1 MRVLLFTF
9 VLVFSISASAQSPT
23 VINLFAEGTMQA
35 NAGRFDDALK
45 NFKTV
50 LFMAENEYLGAAYR
64 AHVHYN
70 IGVCYFRLNRFDP
83 AIDHFK
89 AALLLKADYTRAH
102 YALGMAEMRKRNS
115 VAAVSSFNRVLKLDP
130 KNGEAWFDLAFASLA
145 LNDFET
151 AEKAFAKSIEFGS
164 VDANLSHN
172 NIGVILAF
180 KGDLAGAEDE
190 FETAIQLS
198 NGRLTEARRNL
209 EFCRSKHAGNA
220 TTLIARED
228 FVFAPRTLAMKVG

>member
-9 VLVFSISASAQSPT
+9 VLIFSISASAQSPT
-23 VINLFAEGTMQA
+23 VTNLFSEGPKQA
-35 NAGRFDDALK
+35 NAERFDDALK
-45 NFKTV
+45 NFKTA

-70 IGVCYFRLNRFDP
+70 IGVCYFRLSRFDA

-115 VAAVSSFNRVLKLDP
+115 VAAVSSFKHVLKLDP
-130 KNGEAWFDLAFASLA
+130 KNGEAWFDFAFASLA

-172 NIGVILAF
+172 NIGVILAIR
-180 KGDLAGAEDE
+180 GDLGGAEDE
-190 FETAIQLS
+190 FETAIELS
-198 NGRLTEARRNL
+198 NGRLTEAKRNL
-209 EFCRSKHAGNA
+209 EFCRSKHAGKSELVA
-220 TTLIARED
+220 TA
-228 FVFAPRTLAMKVG
+228 FQFASRNESLALS